1 MADLILTDQ
10 NFQEKVIEST
20 LPVIVD
26 FWAPW
31 CQPCKMIE
39 PILDELAKEYAG
51 KIVIGKL
58 NTDEN
63 QQTYE
68 QLNVM
73 SMPTVMFFK
82 RGQPVKAL
90 IGAQGRQTYKQ
101 AIEELLTA

>member
-10 NFQEKVIEST
+10 NFQEKVIESK

-31 CQPCKMIE
+31 CHPCKLIE
-39 PILDELAKEYAG
+39 PIIDELAKEYTG

-63 QQTYE
+63 QQIYE

-82 RGQPVKAL
+82 AGQPVKAL

-101 AIEELLTA
+101 AIEELLAA